1 MAENRFLNFLRGNPS
16 RSEIKVSKEQFI
28 VVGLGN
34 PGKEYEKNRHNVG
47 FMAVDLAIEKF
58 GFFGKKIKSN
68 AVVVEGDFEG
78 KKIIFVKP
86 QTFMNLSGQAVSS
99 LVRFYKVPL
108 DHVIV
113 IHDDIDLPFGT
124 IRLRPGGGAGGQ
136 KGVSSIIQQLG
147 EPGFARLRIGIGR
160 PPGRMDAA
168 TYVLKNFHNDE
179 INEIPFVLENIVEA
193 LKTLIS
199 LDLETAMNKFNG
211 IKPEE
216 G

>member
-1 MAENRFLNFLRGNPS
+1 MTENKFLNFLRGQS
-16 RSEIKVSKEQFI
+16 SKSETKLSKEQYL

-58 GFFGKKIKSN
+58 GFSGKKIKSN

-99 LVRFYKVPL
+99 LFRFYKLPIN
-108 DHVIV
+108 HVVV

-124 IRLRPGGGAGGQ
+124 IRIRPGGGAGGQ
-136 KGVSSIIQQLG
+136 KGVASIIQQLG
-147 EPGFARLRIGIGR
+147 EPGFARIRIGIGR

-168 TYVLKNFHNDE
+168 TYVLKNFHKEE
-179 INEIPFVLENIVEA
+179 ISEIPYILENIVEA
-193 LKTLIS
+193 LKTFILFD
-199 LDLETAMNKFNG
+199 LDTAMNKFNG
-211 IKPEE
+211 IKTEE
-216 G
+216 C